1 MALNIVT
8 AQEPMRVEN
17 LIVFIYGDPG
27 IGKTSLAFS
36 TKNPILFDFDKGAHR
51 AGKYRKDTV
60 QVTKWTDVSALTA
73 DDLKDYDTVIVDTAG
88 RMLDVIIAHLVKDQK
103 NCRRNS
109 NELSIQGY
117 GTLNKTFTH
126 WFNLL
131 RSFGKDVVLLA
142 HTAEDKKGDD
152 IIFRPDMVG
161 ASKKEAYKVA
171 DMMGY
176 MTTVQGAQGTQK
188 AINFSPN
195 IAFHAKDSGA
205 IGNLILND
213 LDTQPDQLD
222 SILNQAKSHIN
233 NLSESQA
240 EAQKELDN
248 WQSEV
253 LASEL
258 IEDFEQ
264 LKAKLPKNHVFVRQ
278 MWNEVLQ
285 QARQY
290 GFDFNKESNSFVSV
304 QPREQT
310 A

>member
-1 MALNIVT
+1 MALKIVT
-8 AQEPMRVEN
+8 AQEPMRVET
-17 LIVFIYGDPG
+17 LITFIYGDPG

-36 TKNPILFDFDKGAHR
+36 AKNPILFDFDKGAHR

-60 QVTKWTDVSALTA
+60 QVNNWSEVSSLTA
-73 DDLKDYDTVIVDTAG
+73 NDLLGYDTVIVDTAG

-117 GTLNKTFTH
+117 GTLNRTFTH

-131 RSFGKDVVLLA
+131 RSFGKDVILLA

-176 MTTVQGAQGTQK
+176 MTTHQGQQGTQK
-188 AINFSPN
+188 AIYFAPST
-195 IAFHAKDSGA
+195 AFHAKDSGA

-222 SILNQAKSHIN
+222 SILNQAKNHIN
-233 NLSESQA
+233 SLSESQA
-240 EAQKELDN
+240 KAQKELDD
-248 WQSEV
+248 WDSEV
-253 LASEL
+253 LAAESL
-258 IEDFEQ
+258 EDFEE
-264 LKAKLPKNHVFVRQ
+264 LKAKLPQGHVFVRQ
-278 MWNEVLQ
+278 MWNKAVE

-290 GFDFNKESNSFVSV
+290 GFAYDGQTKTFTNV
-304 QPREQT
+304 QPQEQT

>member
-1 MALNIVT
+1 MALKIVS
-8 AQEPMRVEN
+8 AQEPIKVEN
-17 LIVFIYGDPG
+17 LITFIYGDPG

-36 TKNPILFDFDKGAHR
+36 SSNPILFDFDKGAHR

-60 QVTKWTDVSALTA
+60 QISDWTDVAKLTA
-73 DDLKDYDTVIVDTAG
+73 EDLSGYDTVIVDTAG

-117 GTLNKTFTH
+117 GTLNKTFTS

-176 MTTVQGAQGTQK
+176 MTTIQGAQGTQK
-188 AINFSPN
+188 AIHFAPN
-195 IAFHAKDSGA
+195 TAFHAKDSGS
-205 IGNLILND
+205 IGNLILDD
-213 LDTQPDQLD
+213 LDQTPTLLAN
-222 SILNQAKSHIN
+222 ILQQAKDHIN
-233 NLSESQA
+233 SLSESQA
-240 EAQKELDN
+240 AAQKGLDD
-248 WQSEV
+248 WKSEV
-253 LASEL
+253 LAAESL
-258 IEDFEQ
+258 EDFEA
-264 LKAKLPKNHVFVRQ
+264 LKEKLPNGHVYVHQ
-278 MWNEVLQ
+278 MWRDAIE
-285 QARQY
+285 QARQC
-290 GFDFNKESNSFVSV
+290 GFDFDKANKRFVAVVEESG
-304 QPREQT
+304 